1 MQDEYRK
8 DFDPEKKPLEDSDIR
23 YAWSEGS
30 PVREKWTENEERK
43 YEFSSMVMEQN
54 LEHARHVENER
65 MEFHTVFIAFYIGVL
80 AWIFSD
86 GSVRYDS
93 WVTIFVEAGLIFFSL
108 IAWTLNERW
117 SNAFDRHMTYAKGC
131 YYLLHKSVFGV
142 DDSKRID
149 DDVIKELK
157 RSHKDFKEY
166 LEIEA
171 RPTDFDD
178 ESAEGGVL
186 DVLPLYSFRINN
198 PVDGELKALAE
209 HKNVENLP
217 ELVRELREYNKG
229 GKKLRR
235 PYWKIAPIPRVRT
248 GNLFYIIDF
257 AMFFS
262 LVALVLWQVS
272 MKFLLFV
279 NGRDAASALPSDGWI
294 ALAFTAILTGLVFVL
309 MQVNDKKRYVADEDR
324 LNKQKEEEK

>member
-23 YAWSEGS
+23 YAWSDGS
-30 PVREKWTENEERK
+30 PVRENWTGEDERK
-43 YEFSSMVMEQN
+43 YEFTAMVMEEN

-93 WVTIFVEAGLIFFSL
+93 WVTIFVAAGLIFFSL

-131 YYLLHKSVFGV
+131 YYLLHRSVFGV
-142 DDSKRID
+142 DDSRRID
-149 DDVIKELK
+149 DDAIRELK

-171 RPTDFDD
+171 MPTGFHD

-209 HKNVENLP
+209 AESVEDLSA
-217 ELVRELREYNKG
+217 LLKALRKHNKG
-229 GKKLRR
+229 ERKMRR

-279 NGRDAASALPSDGWI
+279 NGRDAATALPSDSWI
-294 ALAFTAILTGLVFVL
+294 ALLFTLVLTGLVFVL
-309 MQVNDKKRYVADEDR
+309 MQINDKKRYVEDEDR
-324 LNKQKEEEK
+324 KDRTKEEEE

>member
-1 MQDEYRK
+1 MQDDHRTA
-8 DFDPEKKPLEDSDIR
+8 FDPDRSPLTDSDIR

-30 PVREKWTENEERK
+30 PVRENWTGEDERK
-43 YEFSSMVMEQN
+43 YEFTAMIMEQN

-65 MEFHTVFIAFYIGVL
+65 IEFHTVFIAFYLGVL

-86 GSVRYDS
+86 GTLGYES
-93 WVTIFVEAGLIFFSL
+93 WLTIFVEAGLIFFSL

-131 YYLLHKSVFGV
+131 YYLLHRSVFGV

-149 DDVIKELK
+149 DEVIKELK

-171 RPTDFDD
+171 MPTDFKDD
-178 ESAEGGVL
+178 SAEGGVL

-198 PVDGELKALAE
+198 PVDGELKTLAE
-209 HKNVENLP
+209 REGVQDLP
-217 ELVRELREYNKG
+217 DLMRGLRRHNKG
-229 GKKLRR
+229 RKKLRR

-257 AMFFS
+257 VMFFS
-262 LVALVLWQVS
+262 LVALVLWQMS
-272 MKFLLFV
+272 MHFLLFV
-279 NGRDAASALPSDGWI
+279 NGRDAASALPSDSWI
-294 ALAFTAILTGLVFVL
+294 ALLFTVILTGLVFVL
-309 MQVNDKKRYVADEDR
+309 MQVNDKKRYVEDEDR
-324 LNKQKEEEK
+324 KDRMKEEKK

>member
-1 MQDEYRK
+1 MRENWTA
-8 DFDPEKKPLEDSDIR
+8 EDD
-23 YAWSEGS
+23 
-30 PVREKWTENEERK
+30 RK
-43 YEFSSMVMEQN
+43 YEFTAMVMEEN

-93 WVTIFVEAGLIFFSL
+93 WITIFVEAGLIFFSL

-131 YYLLHKSVFGV
+131 YYLLHRSVFGV
-142 DDSKRID
+142 DDSRRID
-149 DDVIKELK
+149 DNVIKELK

-171 RPTDFDD
+171 MPSGFRD
-178 ESAEGGVL
+178 EKAEGGVL

-198 PVDGELKALAE
+198 PVDGELKSLAE
-209 HKNVENLP
+209 EEGVEDLP
-217 ELVRELREYNKG
+217 GLARALKKRNRI
-229 GKKLRR
+229 GKKMRR

-257 AMFFS
+257 VMFFS
-262 LVALVLWQVS
+262 LVALVLWQIS

-279 NGRDAASALPSDGWI
+279 NGRDASSALPSDSWI
-294 ALAFTAILTGLVFVL
+294 ALLFTVILTGLVFLVL
-309 MQVNDKKRYVADEDR
+309 QINDKKRYVDDEDR
-324 LNKQKEEEK
+324 LEGEKEEK

>member
-1 MQDEYRK
+1 MQDEYQTS
-8 DFDPEKKPLEDSDIR
+8 FDPNETPLKDSDIR

-30 PVREKWTENEERK
+30 PVRENWTGDDDRK
-43 YEFSSMVMEQN
+43 YEFTAMLMEQN

-65 MEFHTVFIAFYIGVL
+65 MQFHTVFIAFYIGVL

-117 SNAFDRHMTYAKGC
+117 SNAFDRHLTYAKGC

-142 DDSKRID
+142 DDSRRID
-149 DDVIKELK
+149 DEVIKKLK

-171 RPTDFDD
+171 MPTDFDD

-198 PVDGELKALAE
+198 PVDGELKSLAE

-217 ELVRELREYNKG
+217 ELMRELRQYNQS

-279 NGRDAASALPSDGWI
+279 NGRDAASALPSDSWI
-294 ALAFTAILTGLVFVL
+294 ALLFTVILTGVVFAA

-324 LNKQKEEEK
+324 QDKQKEEEK

>member
-1 MQDEYRK
+1 MQDDYQTSV
-8 DFDPEKKPLEDSDIR
+8 DPGKKPLSDSDIR

-30 PVREKWTENEERK
+30 PVRENWTGEDDRK
-43 YEFSSMVMEQN
+43 YEFTSMIMEQN

-65 MEFHTVFIAFYIGVL
+65 MQFHTVFIAFYIGVL

-142 DDSKRID
+142 DDSRRID

-171 RPTDFDD
+171 IPTDFQD

-209 HKNVENLP
+209 EEGVENLQQ
-217 ELVRELREYNKG
+217 LLQGLHRRNRA
-229 GKKLRR
+229 GKKMRK

-262 LVALVLWQVS
+262 LVALVAWQVS

-279 NGRDAASALPSDGWI
+279 NGRNAATALPSDSWV
-294 ALAFTAILTGLVFVL
+294 ALLVTVILTGAVFMAL
-309 MQVNDKKRYVADEDR
+309 QINDKKRYVEDEDR
-324 LNKQKEEEK
+324 MDKEKEAQE